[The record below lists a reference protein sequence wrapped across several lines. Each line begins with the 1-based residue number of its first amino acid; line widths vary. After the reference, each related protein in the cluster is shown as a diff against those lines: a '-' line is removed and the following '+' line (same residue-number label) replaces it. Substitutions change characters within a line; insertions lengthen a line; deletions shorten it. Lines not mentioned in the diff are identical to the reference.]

1 VLPVI
6 ARLLLSA
13 VLVSAAWMKVC
24 LESASRDHQPV
35 GWTHFY
41 LTDPDTLFTRAIERL
56 KEGPAL
62 DLDGGQNILKG
73 LLRTNAASG
82 DRWVDAE
89 GAFVQAGQIDKAE
102 YCLDR
107 AAQLAPNSAGT
118 LLSIA
123 IFYLNTTK
131 PRNALPYFG
140 KVLGGATD
148 YDATVFNHF
157 DTLHLSFGQ
166 IVASGGLPAQPRAVE
181 AYFRHLL
188 ETGDLANAREAWE
201 WLGPRSRE
209 DRLAET
215 YVNFLLGRGLVEKAS
230 AAWSSQLGAREA
242 DFGKSTFVLNG
253 GFEHEPGGT
262 LFDWQIARDEH
273 VQVSRDDS
281 VARSGSSSLRIEFDG
296 KINLTH
302 QGVSQRV
309 FLPRG
314 AYRFEAF
321 VRTAGITTDEGVGFR
336 VLDTRSSNRPMME
349 TARVTGTTD
358 WKKLEGTL
366 VVDAPVKLV
375 EIQVVRRQSL
385 RFDSLIAGTAW
396 IDQVSL
402 SPLLSK
408 EGWLRHQE
416 NVPVP

>member
-1 VLPVI
+1 VLPSI

-13 VLVSAAWMKVC
+13 VLVSGAWVKIS
-24 LESASRDHQPV
+24 LESTSKDHQQV
-35 GWTHFY
+35 GWTHVY
-41 LTDPDTLFTRAIERL
+41 LTDPDTLFTRAVERL
-56 KEGPAL
+56 KEGPAQ
-62 DLDGGQNILKG
+62 DLDAGQNILKG

-82 DRWVDAE
+82 NRWADVE

-148 YDATVFNHF
+148 YDATVFNNF
-157 DTLHLSFGQ
+157 DTLQLNFGQ
-166 IVASGGLPAQPRAVE
+166 ILASGGLPAQPRAVE

-281 VARSGSSSLRIEFDG
+281 VARSGNSSLRIDFDG
-296 KINLTH
+296 KVNSSY

-336 VLDTRSSNRPMME
+336 VSMME